1 MPNVPNDTTDI
12 SQIFEPIVRELA
24 PAVARGEA
32 VALVGPPGVGKTML
46 ARRMVGA
53 VTLDDHAARWI
64 AAEYEGVFGERPRDA
79 AVPFRAPHHTISEAA
94 MRGPLNGWGW
104 KHHVACMS
112 LTHPRCACG
121 LEERDAPRYRHP
133 AGYPIPSYVKT
144 DPGSRGG
151 VWTPARPG
159 EAELARFGILFL
171 DEIGEFPRRVVEAT
185 AERLRRMTAGRPR
198 LIVAANPCPCGWAG
212 ATARQCVC
220 LPESRKRWD
229 ERLASY
235 FTTLGVTTR
244 IEVPSIGVRDLQA
257 AAKDGARCP
266 SIKTILAEAAAV

>member
-12 SQIFEPIVRELA
+12 AQAFEPIVRELA
-24 PAVARGEA
+24 PAVARGAA

-53 VTLDDHAARWI
+53 LTLDDHAARWI
-64 AAEYEGVFGERPRDA
+64 AAEYEGVFGERPRDV

-94 MRGPLNGWGW
+94 MRGSPWGW
-104 KHHVACMS
+104 KHHPACMTM
-112 LTHPRCACG
+112 THPRCACG
-121 LEERDAPRYRHP
+121 LDEKSSPRYRTP
-133 AGYPIPSYVKT
+133 AGYPIPAYVKT

-151 VWTPARPG
+151 VWTPGKPG

-185 AERLRRMTAGRPR
+185 ARRLAEMTVGRPR
-198 LIVAANPCPCGWAG
+198 LIVAANPCACGWSG
-212 ATARQCVC
+212 ATVRQCVC

-235 FTTLGVTTR
+235 FATLGIETR
-244 IEVPSIGVRDLQA
+244 IEVPSMSVRDLQA
-257 AAKDGARCP
+257 MGRGARCP
-266 SIKTILAEAAAV
+266 SIKTILADASA